1 METRLN
7 NIKINTKGTIK
18 TIEDNPLIT
27 KMFEFGLIPGTSI
40 TIINK
45 APFDGPISVLV
56 DDSILALREKEA
68 YFILMEN

>member
-1 METRLN
+1 LETRLN

-27 KMFEFGLIPGTSI
+27 EMFEFGLLPGTSI

-45 APFDGPISVLV
+45 APFEGPISVLV

-68 YFILMEN
+68 HFILMEN

>member
-1 METRLN
+1 MKTRLTD
-7 NIKINTKGTIK
+7 IKINTKGTIK

-27 KMFEFGLIPGTSI
+27 KMFEFGLLPGSHI
-40 TIINK
+40 KIINK

-56 DDSILALREKEA
+56 DDSIIALREKEA

>member
-27 KMFEFGLIPGTSI
+27 EMFEFGLLPGTSI

-45 APFDGPISVLV
+45 APFEGPISVLV

-68 YFILMEN
+68 HFILMEN